1 MLLFFYH
8 KGGDKMSN
16 GRSFLM
22 TFKTKSETKGAD
34 QMMQKLNELNKK
46 LVDNQYRQR
55 DCNKAIS
62 EAQSAIKK
70 LEKEKQ
76 EKGKLDEKDE
86 ANLKKLTA
94 TIEEN
99 KLKLAQLR
107 TEQASI
113 KNVISETSKAIV
125 DNNKEWTVLKG
136 TLANLSAEIL
146 TKLASK
152 LLEIGRDVIST
163 GEQFSATMSEV
174 QAISGATAE
183 ELQQLEDAARLYG
196 STTRFSATEA
206 AEALKYMALA
216 GWDVQTSLEAL
227 PGILD
232 LAAASGLSLAS
243 ASDMVTDYLSAFG
256 LEASQA
262 AYMADVLTFAQGN
275 SNTSAQQLGEAWRN
289 SAANLHAAG
298 QDMETVTSILEAM
311 ANQGLKGSEAGN
323 ALAAMMRDITN
334 KMEDGK
340 IKIGETSIAVQ
351 DQEGNFR
358 DLTDILTDV
367 EKAVDGMGTA
377 QSAAALQS
385 TFTARSL
392 KGINLVLNEGMD
404 KISGYENAL
413 RSSQG
418 AAKDAASTMNNNLSG
433 DIKNLNSALDELKLK
448 IFEDAEQP
456 LRNVV
461 KWITGNAVP
470 AIGVLIDNLD
480 KILPVVVS
488 VTAGMAAYKASLA
501 IGHLTEALSV
511 GLKRLK
517 ERKKEAGDASKA
529 AAAAQQTE
537 TAATEADKVAKQEN
551 AAATATAA
559 AATKESAA
567 ASKTN
572 AAAKTTE
579 AAATQ
584 QATAAQK
591 EMNLAMA
598 ANVIGIVITGIMS
611 WISAIKT
618 LVDWLNKGKEE
629 AKEAAEEQ
637 VRKSQEAYDKAMQ
650 LVEGIEKIKKS
661 ENERIG
667 AAQGEVEL
675 LKTLQEEYDNLRNS
689 TSRSIQENERL
700 DYVAQQI
707 ASTLGLTTEEIRNQA
722 GAYRDLTLEI
732 TSYSE
737 ALVNK
742 ARSKYYEDL
751 ITEAASSKEASKHT
765 MLEAEKEY
773 RAAQERLA
781 ELKKER
787 DDLVEQ
793 TGINSSDNAFDL
805 LGKAFSSGST
815 PGFGTRLNE
824 LTTAIENQE
833 KIVGDLGR
841 TYSDYFEAYDKASY
855 ALKYAEND
863 YKNFK
868 EENQS
873 SASATQTSAEALAE
887 YNSELEQNTRLL
899 GQADDA
905 LADTAEGQTELEKK
919 LAAANAAFK
928 KNQTDLKQARTELEA
943 AQNALQKEIEKGGDP
958 KKINELK
965 TKMDAAAQS
974 VSGLIGKQTELQESI
989 KGVKAEIA
997 AESAAGT
1004 DLDSKMKK
1012 LSQEASTLRSE
1023 MNSLAGTLKQ
1033 LAAGEEL
1040 SLDALIGLTE
1050 KYPDYTDMLLSAA
1063 GNAEAQKKAVELLF
1077 NAKKQDYILTQQ
1089 SAIDSINASN
1099 QETKAKMANI
1109 MLQINGYRLMQ
1120 IAMLS
1125 TGSVFN
1131 STTLA
1136 NIARMGEAVNELEKQ
1151 LDNFEQKLTGNQQ
1164 RISQYQQRINA
1175 VNRLTFS
1182 DFSSGSSSGGSAS
1195 SSSGSEKK
1203 ETYWRRGK
1211 GVYAEGDSY
1220 IKAYENWMT
1229 RAKNLGRL
1237 TVQEEIKIL
1246 EELLRRRSNTA
1257 DEQYEIEYK
1266 LYQARSQLQK
1276 QEQEA
1281 ASAAAKAAEEKLL
1294 ERQNLALAAFNKL
1307 TNAKIEAYQRE
1318 ADEAKKAADAQIK
1331 AIDDVENKRKQAQE
1345 DDKRQRELEQI
1356 KVKLTYG
1363 HNLTATERY
1372 DLERRRQDILNEQY
1386 EANRERGVAV
1396 WKSNIQSG
1404 YEDVQSRSQQ
1414 AIEGLQAAQTGIADR
1429 VAYMQGRQ
1437 SYDQRV
1443 SNNSRTVNIQLIN
1456 NGLTEDQAAN
1466 RIVQRVIKELGV
1478 R

>member
-1 MLLFFYH
+1 
-8 KGGDKMSN
+8 MSN

-46 LVDNQYRQR
+46 LIDNQYRQR

-70 LEKEKQ
+70 LEKVKQ

-136 TLANLSAEIL
+136 TLANLSAEVL

-323 ALAAMMRDITN
+323 ALAAMMRDITD

-367 EKAVDGMGTA
+367 EKAVNGMGTA

-385 TFTARSL
+385 TFSARSL

-433 DIKNLNSALDELKLK
+433 DIKNLNSALDELMLK
-448 IFEDAEQP
+448 IFEDAEGP
-456 LRNVV
+456 LRSLIQT
-461 KWITGNAVP
+461 ITKSGVP
-470 AIGVLIDNLD
+470 ALESIINNLHIIIPVAVGAATAIG
-480 KILPVVVS
+480 
-488 VTAGMAAYKASLA
+488 TMKASLA
-501 IGHLTEALSV
+501 IGKIVNDLSQ
-511 GLKRLK
+511 GLKGL
-517 ERKKEAGDASKA
+517 
-529 AAAAQQTE
+529 TL
-537 TAATEADKVAKQEN
+537 ATEGATVAQEGLN
-551 AAATATAA
+551 I
-559 AATKESAA
+559 
-567 ASKTN
+567 
-572 AAAKTTE
+572 
-579 AAATQ
+579 
-584 QATAAQK
+584 
-591 EMNLAMA
+591 AMA
-598 ANVIGIVITGIMS
+598 ANVIGLVLSLIVSLTTAYIAFKAATNES
-611 WISAIKT
+611 TEA
-618 LVDWLNKGKEE
+618 LNEHVK
-629 AKEAAEEQ
+629 Q
-637 VRKSQEAYDKAMQ
+637 SQEAYEKAKQ
-650 LVEGIEKIKKS
+650 LTEGIDNIKKS
-661 ENERIG
+661 ENERI
-667 AAQGEVEL
+667 ASAQGEVEL
-675 LKTLQEEYDNLRNS
+675 LKILQTEYDELRNKE
-689 TSRSIQENERL
+689 SRTVAENERL
-700 DYVAQQI
+700 DYVAQKV
-707 ASTLGLTTEEIRNQA
+707 ASTLGLTTDEIRDQA
-722 GAYRDLTLEI
+722 GAYRDLNQEI
-732 TSYSE
+732 EAYSDNLIKE
-737 ALVNK
+737 AYN
-742 ARSKYYEDL
+742 KYYEDL
-751 ITEAASSKEASKHT
+751 IEESARSAAASE
-765 MLEAEKEY
+765 
-773 RAAQERLA
+773 LA
-781 ELKKER
+781 MNKKMDELKAAKKRLSDLREQYNNWYYTKKQDGW
-787 DDLVEQ
+787 DDENTILLNDFQNKINAQSELV
-793 TGINSSDNAFDL
+793 TKL
-805 LGKAFSSGST
+805 
-815 PGFGTRLNE
+815 
-824 LTTAIENQE
+824 
-833 KIVGDLGR
+833 R
-841 TYSDYFEAYDKASY
+841 TEYDHLYGANDKAKK
-855 ALKYAEND
+855 ALEQAQKD
-863 YKNFK
+863 YDSFINK
-868 EENQS
+868 EES
-873 SASATQTSAEALAE
+873 SASATQASAEALAE
-887 YNSELEQNTRLL
+887 YNSELEQNTKLL

-905 LADTAEGQTELEKK
+905 LTDTAEGQTELEKK

-928 KNQTDLKQARTELEA
+928 KNQTDLKQARAELES

-958 KKINELK
+958 KRIAELK

-1012 LSQEASTLRSE
+1012 LSQDASTLRSE

-1033 LAAGEEL
+1033 LAAGETL

-1050 KYPDYTDMLLSAA
+1050 KYPEYTDMLLSAA
-1063 GNAEAQKKAVELLF
+1063 GNADAQKKAVELLF

-1089 SAIDSINASN
+1089 AAIDNINASN
-1099 QETKAKMANI
+1099 EETKAKMANI

-1120 IAMLS
+1120 IAILS
-1125 TGSVFN
+1125 TNNAFN
-1131 STTLA
+1131 KDTLA
-1136 NIARMGEAVNELEKQ
+1136 NIVRMGEAVDQLSKQ
-1151 LDNFEQKLTGNQQ
+1151 LDTFEQKLIGNQSK
-1164 RISQYQQRINA
+1164 ISQYQQRISAINK
-1175 VNRLTFS
+1175 LTFS
-1182 DFSSGSSSGGSAS
+1182 DFTSGSGSGGGT
-1195 SSSGSEKK
+1195 SSGSEKK

-1211 GVYAEGDSY
+1211 GIYAEGDSY

-1276 QEQEA
+1276 QQQEE
-1281 ASAAAKAAEEKLL
+1281 ASAAEKAAS
-1294 ERQNLALAAFNKL
+1294 ERLIEQQNLALAAFNKL
-1307 TNAKIEAYQRE
+1307 TNAKIEAYQKE
-1318 ADEAKKAADAQIK
+1318 ADAAKKAADAQIK

-1345 DDKRQRELEQI
+1345 DDKRRKELEQI
-1356 KVKLTYG
+1356 KAKLTYG
-1363 HNLTATERY
+1363 HDLTVTERY
-1372 DLERRRQDILNEQY
+1372 DLQRRLQDILNEQY

-1396 WKSNIQSG
+1396 WKANIQSG

-1429 VAYMQGRQ
+1429 VAYMQGKQ

-1443 SNNSRTVNIQLIN
+1443 SNNSKSVNIQLIN
-1456 NGLTEDQAAN
+1456 NGLTADQAAN
-1466 RIVQRVIKELGV
+1466 RIVQKVLKELG
-1478 R
+1478 

>member
-70 LEKEKQ
+70 LEKVKQ

-136 TLANLSAEIL
+136 TLANLSAEVL

-323 ALAAMMRDITN
+323 ALAAMMRDITD

-470 AIGVLIDNLD
+470 AIEVLIDNLD

-517 ERKKEAGDASKA
+517 DRKKEAGDASKA

-579 AAATQ
+579 TAATQ

-732 TSYSE
+732 NSYSE
-737 ALVNK
+737 ALVAK
-742 ARSKYYEDL
+742 AQSKYYEDL

-765 MLEAEKEY
+765 MLKAEKEY
-773 RAAQERLA
+773 KVAQNKLA
-781 ELKKER
+781 ELKKQQN
-787 DDLVEQ
+787 DLVEQ
-793 TGINSSDNAFDL
+793 AKGLASSSDNGFDL
-805 LGKAFSSGST
+805 LGNIFSNRDIGA
-815 PGFGTRLNE
+815 RYNE

-873 SASATQTSAEALAE
+873 SASATQASAEALAE
-887 YNSELEQNTRLL
+887 YNSELEQNTKLL

-928 KNQTDLKQARTELEA
+928 KNQTDLKQARTELES

-958 KKINELK
+958 KRINELK

-1012 LSQEASTLRSE
+1012 LSQDASTLRSE

-1033 LAAGEEL
+1033 LAAGETL

-1050 KYPDYTDMLLSAA
+1050 KYPEYTDMLLSAA
-1063 GNAEAQKKAVELLF
+1063 GNADAQKKAVELLF

-1089 SAIDSINASN
+1089 AAIDNINASN
-1099 QETKAKMANI
+1099 EETKAKMANI

-1120 IAMLS
+1120 LAILS
-1125 TGSVFN
+1125 TNNAFN
-1131 STTLA
+1131 KDTLA
-1136 NIARMGEAVNELEKQ
+1136 NIVRMGEAVDQLSKQ
-1151 LDNFEQKLTGNQQ
+1151 LDTFEQKLIGNQSK
-1164 RISQYQQRINA
+1164 ISQYQQRISAINK
-1175 VNRLTFS
+1175 LTFS
-1182 DFSSGSSSGGSAS
+1182 DFTSGSGSGGGT
-1195 SSSGSEKK
+1195 SSGSEKK

-1211 GVYAEGDSY
+1211 GIYAEGDSY

-1276 QEQEA
+1276 QQQEEA
-1281 ASAAAKAAEEKLL
+1281 AATEKAAS
-1294 ERQNLALAAFNKL
+1294 ERLIEQQNLALAAFNKL
-1307 TNAKIEAYQRE
+1307 TNAKIEAYQKE
-1318 ADEAKKAADAQIK
+1318 ADAAKKAADAQIK

-1345 DDKRQRELEQI
+1345 DDKRRKELEQI
-1356 KVKLTYG
+1356 KAKLTYG
-1363 HNLTATERY
+1363 HDLTVTERN
-1372 DLERRRQDILNEQY
+1372 DLQRRLQDILNEQY

-1396 WKSNIQSG
+1396 WKANIQSG

-1429 VAYMQGRQ
+1429 VAYMQGKQ

-1443 SNNSRTVNIQLIN
+1443 SNNSKSVNIQLIN
-1456 NGLTEDQAAN
+1456 NGLTADQAAN
-1466 RIVQRVIKELGV
+1466 RIVQKVLKELG
-1478 R
+1478 

>member
-1 MLLFFYH
+1 
-8 KGGDKMSN
+8 MSN

-46 LVDNQYRQR
+46 LIDNQYRQR

-70 LEKEKQ
+70 LEKVKQ

-136 TLANLSAEIL
+136 TLANLSAEVL

-323 ALAAMMRDITN
+323 ALAAMMRDITD

-367 EKAVDGMGTA
+367 EKAVNGMGTA

-385 TFTARSL
+385 TFSARSL
-392 KGINLVLNEGMD
+392 KGVNLVLNEGMD

-448 IFEDAEQP
+448 IFEDAEGP
-456 LRNVV
+456 LRSLIQT
-461 KWITGNAVP
+461 ITKSGVP
-470 AIGVLIDNLD
+470 ALESIINNLHIIIPVAVGAATAIG
-480 KILPVVVS
+480 
-488 VTAGMAAYKASLA
+488 TMKASLA
-501 IGHLTEALSV
+501 IGKIVNDLSQ
-511 GLKRLK
+511 GLKGL
-517 ERKKEAGDASKA
+517 
-529 AAAAQQTE
+529 TL
-537 TAATEADKVAKQEN
+537 ATEGATVAQEGLN
-551 AAATATAA
+551 I
-559 AATKESAA
+559 
-567 ASKTN
+567 
-572 AAAKTTE
+572 
-579 AAATQ
+579 
-584 QATAAQK
+584 
-591 EMNLAMA
+591 AMA
-598 ANVIGIVITGIMS
+598 ANVIGLVLSLIVSLTTAYIAFKAATNES
-611 WISAIKT
+611 TEA
-618 LVDWLNKGKEE
+618 LNEHVK
-629 AKEAAEEQ
+629 Q
-637 VRKSQEAYDKAMQ
+637 SQEAYEKAKQ
-650 LVEGIEKIKKS
+650 LTEGIDNIKKS
-661 ENERIG
+661 ENERI
-667 AAQGEVEL
+667 ASAQGEVEL
-675 LKTLQEEYDNLRNS
+675 LKILQTEYDELRNKE
-689 TSRSIQENERL
+689 SRTVAENERL
-700 DYVAQQI
+700 DYVAQKV
-707 ASTLGLTTEEIRNQA
+707 ASTLGLTTDEIRDQA
-722 GAYRDLTLEI
+722 GAYRDLNQEI
-732 TSYSE
+732 EAYSDNLIKE
-737 ALVNK
+737 AYN
-742 ARSKYYEDL
+742 KYYEDL
-751 ITEAASSKEASKHT
+751 IEESARSAAASE
-765 MLEAEKEY
+765 
-773 RAAQERLA
+773 LA
-781 ELKKER
+781 MNKKMDELKAAKKRLSDLREQYNNWYYTKKQDGW
-787 DDLVEQ
+787 DDENTILLNDFQNKINAQSELV
-793 TGINSSDNAFDL
+793 TKL
-805 LGKAFSSGST
+805 
-815 PGFGTRLNE
+815 
-824 LTTAIENQE
+824 
-833 KIVGDLGR
+833 R
-841 TYSDYFEAYDKASY
+841 TEYDHLYGANDKAKK
-855 ALKYAEND
+855 ALEQAQKD
-863 YKNFK
+863 YDSFINK
-868 EENQS
+868 EES
-873 SASATQTSAEALAE
+873 SASATQASAEALAE
-887 YNSELEQNTRLL
+887 YNSELEQNTKLL

-928 KNQTDLKQARTELEA
+928 KNQTDLKQARTELES

-958 KKINELK
+958 KRIAELK

-1012 LSQEASTLRSE
+1012 LSQDASTLRSE

-1033 LAAGEEL
+1033 LAAGETL

-1050 KYPDYTDMLLSAA
+1050 KYPEYTDMLLSAA
-1063 GNAEAQKKAVELLF
+1063 GNADAQKKAVELLF

-1089 SAIDSINASN
+1089 AAIDNINASN
-1099 QETKAKMANI
+1099 EETKAKMANI

-1120 IAMLS
+1120 LAILS
-1125 TGSVFN
+1125 TNNAFN
-1131 STTLA
+1131 KDTLA
-1136 NIARMGEAVNELEKQ
+1136 NIVRMGEAVDQLSKQ
-1151 LDNFEQKLTGNQQ
+1151 LDTFEQKLIGNQSK
-1164 RISQYQQRINA
+1164 ISQYQQRISAINK
-1175 VNRLTFS
+1175 LTFS
-1182 DFSSGSSSGGSAS
+1182 DFTSGSGSGGGT
-1195 SSSGSEKK
+1195 SSGSEKK

-1211 GVYAEGDSY
+1211 GIYAEGDSY

-1276 QEQEA
+1276 QQQEEA
-1281 ASAAAKAAEEKLL
+1281 AAAEKATS
-1294 ERQNLALAAFNKL
+1294 ERLIEQQNLALAAFNKL
-1307 TNAKIEAYQRE
+1307 TNAKIEAYQKE
-1318 ADEAKKAADAQIK
+1318 ADAAKKAADAQIK

-1345 DDKRQRELEQI
+1345 DDKRRKELEQI
-1356 KVKLTYG
+1356 KAKLTYG
-1363 HNLTATERY
+1363 HDLTVTERY
-1372 DLERRRQDILNEQY
+1372 DLQRRLQDILNEQY

-1396 WKSNIQSG
+1396 WKANIQSG

-1429 VAYMQGRQ
+1429 VAYMQGKQ

-1443 SNNSRTVNIQLIN
+1443 SNNSKSVNIQLIN
-1456 NGLTEDQAAN
+1456 NGLTADQAAN
-1466 RIVQRVIKELGV
+1466 RIVQKVLKELG
-1478 R
+1478 

>member
-46 LVDNQYRQR
+46 LIDNQYRQR

-70 LEKEKQ
+70 LEKVKQ

-136 TLANLSAEIL
+136 TLANLSAEVL

-323 ALAAMMRDITN
+323 ALAAMMRDITD

-385 TFTARSL
+385 TFSARSL
-392 KGINLVLNEGMD
+392 KGVNLVLNEGMD

-433 DIKNLNSALDELKLK
+433 DVKNLNSALDELKLK
-448 IFEDAEQP
+448 IFEDAEGP
-456 LRNVV
+456 LRSLIQT
-461 KWITGNAVP
+461 ITKSGVP
-470 AIGVLIDNLD
+470 ALESIINNLHIIIPVAVGAATAIG
-480 KILPVVVS
+480 
-488 VTAGMAAYKASLA
+488 TMKASLA
-501 IGHLTEALSV
+501 IGKIVNDLSQ
-511 GLKRLK
+511 GLKGL
-517 ERKKEAGDASKA
+517 
-529 AAAAQQTE
+529 TL
-537 TAATEADKVAKQEN
+537 ATEGATVAQEGLN
-551 AAATATAA
+551 I
-559 AATKESAA
+559 
-567 ASKTN
+567 
-572 AAAKTTE
+572 
-579 AAATQ
+579 
-584 QATAAQK
+584 
-591 EMNLAMA
+591 AMA
-598 ANVIGIVITGIMS
+598 ANVIGLVLSLIVSLTTAYIAFKAATNES
-611 WISAIKT
+611 TEA
-618 LVDWLNKGKEE
+618 LNEHVK
-629 AKEAAEEQ
+629 Q
-637 VRKSQEAYDKAMQ
+637 SQEAYEKAKQ
-650 LVEGIEKIKKS
+650 LTEGIDNIKKS
-661 ENERIG
+661 ENERI
-667 AAQGEVEL
+667 ASAQGEVEL
-675 LKTLQEEYDNLRNS
+675 LKILQTEYDELRNKE
-689 TSRSIQENERL
+689 SRTVAENERL
-700 DYVAQQI
+700 DYVAQKV
-707 ASTLGLTTEEIRNQA
+707 ASTLGLTTDEIRDQA
-722 GAYRDLTLEI
+722 GAYRDLNQEI
-732 TSYSE
+732 EAYSDNLIKE
-737 ALVNK
+737 AYN
-742 ARSKYYEDL
+742 KYYEDL
-751 ITEAASSKEASKHT
+751 IEESARSAAASE
-765 MLEAEKEY
+765 
-773 RAAQERLA
+773 LA
-781 ELKKER
+781 MNKKMDELKAAKKRLSDLREQYNNWYYTKKQDGW
-787 DDLVEQ
+787 DDENTILLNDFQNKINAQSELV
-793 TGINSSDNAFDL
+793 TKL
-805 LGKAFSSGST
+805 
-815 PGFGTRLNE
+815 
-824 LTTAIENQE
+824 
-833 KIVGDLGR
+833 R
-841 TYSDYFEAYDKASY
+841 TEYDHLYGANDKAKK
-855 ALKYAEND
+855 ALEQAQKD
-863 YKNFK
+863 YDSFINK
-868 EENQS
+868 EES
-873 SASATQTSAEALAE
+873 STSTTQASAEALAE

-1012 LSQEASTLRSE
+1012 LSQDASTLRSE

-1033 LAAGEEL
+1033 LAAGEAL
-1040 SLDALIGLTE
+1040 SLEALIELTE
-1050 KYPDYTDMLLSAA
+1050 KYPEYTDMLLSAA
-1063 GNAEAQKKAVELLF
+1063 GNADAQKKAVELLF

-1089 SAIDSINASN
+1089 SAIDNINASN
-1099 QETKAKMANI
+1099 EETKAKMANI

-1120 IAMLS
+1120 LAILS
-1125 TGSVFN
+1125 TNNAFN
-1131 STTLA
+1131 KDTLA
-1136 NIARMGEAVNELEKQ
+1136 NIVRMGEAVDQLSKQ
-1151 LDNFEQKLTGNQQ
+1151 LDTFEQKLIGNQSK
-1164 RISQYQQRINA
+1164 ISQYQQRISAINK
-1175 VNRLTFS
+1175 LTFS
-1182 DFSSGSSSGGSAS
+1182 DFTSGSGSGGGT
-1195 SSSGSEKK
+1195 SSGSEKK

-1211 GVYAEGDSY
+1211 GIYAEGDSY

-1276 QEQEA
+1276 QQQEE
-1281 ASAAAKAAEEKLL
+1281 ASAAEKAAS
-1294 ERQNLALAAFNKL
+1294 ERLIEQQNLALAAFNKL
-1307 TNAKIEAYQRE
+1307 TNAKIEAYQKE
-1318 ADEAKKAADAQIK
+1318 ADAAKKAADAQIK

-1345 DDKRQRELEQI
+1345 DDKRRKELEQI
-1356 KVKLTYG
+1356 KAKLTYG
-1363 HNLTATERY
+1363 HDLTVTERY
-1372 DLERRRQDILNEQY
+1372 DLQRRLQDILNEQY

-1396 WKSNIQSG
+1396 WKANIQSG

-1429 VAYMQGRQ
+1429 VAYMQGKQ

-1443 SNNSRTVNIQLIN
+1443 SNNSKSVNIQLIN
-1456 NGLTEDQAAN
+1456 NGLTADQAAN
-1466 RIVQRVIKELGV
+1466 RIVQKVLKELG
-1478 R
+1478 

>member
-1 MLLFFYH
+1 
-8 KGGDKMSN
+8 MSN
-16 GRSFLM
+16 GRSFLT

-46 LVDNQYRQR
+46 LIDNQYRQR

-70 LEKEKQ
+70 LEKVKQ

-136 TLANLSAEIL
+136 TLANLSAEVL

-183 ELQQLEDAARLYG
+183 DLQQLEDAARLYG

-275 SNTSAQQLGEAWRN
+275 SNTTAQQLGEAWRN

-323 ALAAMMRDITN
+323 ALAAMMRDITD

-367 EKAVDGMGTA
+367 EKAVNGMGTA

-385 TFTARSL
+385 TFSARSL
-392 KGINLVLNEGMD
+392 KGVNLVLNEGMD

-448 IFEDAEQP
+448 IFEDAEGP
-456 LRNVV
+456 LRSLIQT
-461 KWITGNAVP
+461 ITKSGVP
-470 AIGVLIDNLD
+470 ALESIINNLHIIIPVAVGAATAIG
-480 KILPVVVS
+480 
-488 VTAGMAAYKASLA
+488 TMKASLA
-501 IGHLTEALSV
+501 IGKIVNDLSQ
-511 GLKRLK
+511 GLKGL
-517 ERKKEAGDASKA
+517 
-529 AAAAQQTE
+529 TL
-537 TAATEADKVAKQEN
+537 ATEGATVAQEGLN
-551 AAATATAA
+551 I
-559 AATKESAA
+559 
-567 ASKTN
+567 
-572 AAAKTTE
+572 
-579 AAATQ
+579 
-584 QATAAQK
+584 
-591 EMNLAMA
+591 AMA
-598 ANVIGIVITGIMS
+598 ANVIGLVLSLIVSLTTAYIAFKAATNES
-611 WISAIKT
+611 TEA
-618 LVDWLNKGKEE
+618 LNEHVK
-629 AKEAAEEQ
+629 Q
-637 VRKSQEAYDKAMQ
+637 SQEAYEKAKQ
-650 LVEGIEKIKKS
+650 LTEGIDNIKKS
-661 ENERIG
+661 ENERI
-667 AAQGEVEL
+667 ASAQGEVEL
-675 LKTLQEEYDNLRNS
+675 LKILQTEYDELRNKE
-689 TSRSIQENERL
+689 SRTVAENERL
-700 DYVAQQI
+700 DYVAQKV
-707 ASTLGLTTEEIRNQA
+707 ASTLGLTTDEIRDQA
-722 GAYRDLTLEI
+722 GAYRDLNQEI
-732 TSYSE
+732 EAYSDNLIKE
-737 ALVNK
+737 AYN
-742 ARSKYYEDL
+742 KYYEDL
-751 ITEAASSKEASKHT
+751 IEESARSAAASE
-765 MLEAEKEY
+765 
-773 RAAQERLA
+773 LA
-781 ELKKER
+781 MNKKMDELKAAKKRLSDLREQYNNWYYTKKQDGW
-787 DDLVEQ
+787 DDENTILLNDFQNKINAQSELV
-793 TGINSSDNAFDL
+793 TKL
-805 LGKAFSSGST
+805 
-815 PGFGTRLNE
+815 
-824 LTTAIENQE
+824 
-833 KIVGDLGR
+833 R
-841 TYSDYFEAYDKASY
+841 TEYDHLYGANDKAKK
-855 ALKYAEND
+855 ALEQAQKD
-863 YKNFK
+863 YDSFINK
-868 EENQS
+868 EES
-873 SASATQTSAEALAE
+873 SASATQASAEALAE
-887 YNSELEQNTRLL
+887 YNSELEQNTKLL

-958 KKINELK
+958 KRINELK

-1012 LSQEASTLRSE
+1012 LSQDASTLRSE

-1033 LAAGEEL
+1033 LAAGETL

-1050 KYPDYTDMLLSAA
+1050 KYPEYTDMLLSAA
-1063 GNAEAQKKAVELLF
+1063 GNADAQKKAVELLF

-1089 SAIDSINASN
+1089 AAIDNINASN
-1099 QETKAKMANI
+1099 EETKAKMANI

-1120 IAMLS
+1120 LAILS
-1125 TGSVFN
+1125 TNNAFN
-1131 STTLA
+1131 KDTLA
-1136 NIARMGEAVNELEKQ
+1136 NIVRMGEAVDQLSKQ
-1151 LDNFEQKLTGNQQ
+1151 LDTFEQKLIGNQSK
-1164 RISQYQQRINA
+1164 ISQYQQRISAINK
-1175 VNRLTFS
+1175 LTFS
-1182 DFSSGSSSGGSAS
+1182 DFTSGSGSGGGT
-1195 SSSGSEKK
+1195 SSGSEKK

-1211 GVYAEGDSY
+1211 GIYAEGDSY

-1276 QEQEA
+1276 QQQEE
-1281 ASAAAKAAEEKLL
+1281 ASAAEKATS
-1294 ERQNLALAAFNKL
+1294 ERLIEQQNLALAAFNKL
-1307 TNAKIEAYQRE
+1307 TNAKIEAYQKE
-1318 ADEAKKAADAQIK
+1318 ADAAKKAADAQIK

-1345 DDKRQRELEQI
+1345 DDKRRKELEQI
-1356 KVKLTYG
+1356 KTKLTYG
-1363 HNLTATERY
+1363 HDLTVTERY
-1372 DLERRRQDILNEQY
+1372 DLQRRLQDILNEQY

-1396 WKSNIQSG
+1396 WKANIQSG

-1429 VAYMQGRQ
+1429 VAYMQGKQ

-1443 SNNSRTVNIQLIN
+1443 SNNSKSVNIQLIN
-1456 NGLTEDQAAN
+1456 NGLTADQAAN
-1466 RIVQRVIKELGV
+1466 RIVQKVLKELG
-1478 R
+1478 